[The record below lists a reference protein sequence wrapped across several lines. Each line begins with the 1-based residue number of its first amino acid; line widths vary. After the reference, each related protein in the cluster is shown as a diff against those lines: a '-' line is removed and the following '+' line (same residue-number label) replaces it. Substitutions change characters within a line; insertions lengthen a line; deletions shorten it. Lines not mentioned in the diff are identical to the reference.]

1 MSLALDRPDLSL
13 IRLAL
18 QLLVSILLLHA
29 MIPLLAHRLEHDLFV
44 EARVI

>member
-1 MSLALDRPDLSL
+1 MSLALNRPDLSL

-29 MIPLLAHRLEHDLFV
+29 MIPLLAHGLEHDLFV
-44 EARVI
+44 EARVV